1 MRTYV
6 GGQEA
11 VNALEFTEL
20 AYGFEFDVPM
30 PEDFRDLF
38 LGVPDETDEQRAV
51 RLAAARDVLA
61 EMRESSDADE
71 VSLLN
76 TLYAEQLMDA
86 VPLRN
91 RAVKNRTL
99 RSRKVA

>member
-11 VNALEFTEL
+11 VNALEFVEL

-30 PEDFRDLF
+30 PEDFRELF
-38 LGVPDETDEQRAV
+38 LGASDETGEQRTV

-61 EMRESSDADE
+61 ELREASEADE

-76 TLYAEQLMDA
+76 ALYAEQLMNA
-86 VPLRN
+86 VPLRSRDTAT
-91 RAVKNRTL
+91 RAPG
-99 RSRKVA
+99 SRKAA

>member
-11 VNALEFTEL
+11 VTALEFAEL
-20 AYGFEFDVPM
+20 AYGFEVDVPM
-30 PEDFRDLF
+30 PEDFRELF
-38 LGVPDETDEQRAV
+38 LGAPDETGEQRAI

-61 EMRESSDADE
+61 DLRESSEADE

-76 TLYAEQLMDA
+76 ALYAEQLMNA
-86 VPLRN
+86 VPLKSRV
-91 RAVKNRTL
+91 AATRTPW
-99 RSRKVA
+99 SRKAA